1 MPRSTVPLSVMQA
14 RARAKGYRLKKKG
27 ASAEVVANLS
37 PVRPW
42 SEVQAMTPGQK
53 ISYRAKLKKW
63 TSRENAYHV
72 YRPDVVVPKSTYTGI
87 NQAIKD
93 INKKREREL
102 KRINNIKV
110 EAVAGARNIYPSVQ
124 ERQHERSFEEVDDHG
139 RPTGRR
145 HEFIGDLYGVS
156 KMSASV
162 PPSSEER
169 ANKRLRMFQEMA
181 GRSYEERRQ
190 ALKENVVTMLE
201 GAGAQELA
209 DYIDS
214 FTDNQF
220 DVLTQRTNFMD
231 ELSSVYARFVG
242 YKADNDKG
250 NKELISLDEL
260 AGRQDM
266 AYLLASTVKKAVH

>member
-1 MPRSTVPLSVMQA
+1 MARSTVPLSVMQA

-27 ASAEVVANLS
+27 ASAEAVANLS

-42 SEVQAMTPGQK
+42 SEVQAMSPGEK
-53 ISYRAKLKKW
+53 ISYRAKLKRW
-63 TSRENAYHV
+63 TSRETAYHV
-72 YRPDVVVPKSTYTGI
+72 YRSDVVVPKSTYTSI

-102 KRINNIKV
+102 KRINSIKV
-110 EAVAGARNIYPSVQ
+110 EGVAGARNIYSSVQ
-124 ERQHERSFEEVDDHG
+124 ERQRERSFEEKDDKG
-139 RPTGRR
+139 RPTGRK

-169 ANKRLRMFQEMA
+169 ANKRLEMFQAMA
-181 GRSYEERRQ
+181 ARSYEERRQ
-190 ALKENVVTMLE
+190 GLKDNVVTMLE
-201 GAGAQELA
+201 GSGAQELA
-209 DYIDS
+209 DMIKN

-220 DVLTQRTNFMD
+220 DILTQRTNFMD

-242 YKADNDKG
+242 YKTNTDKG
-250 NKELISLDEL
+250 NKELISLDDL
-260 AGRQDM
+260 AANQDM
-266 AYLLASTVKKAVH
+266 AYILASTVKKAVK

>member
-1 MPRSTVPLSVMQA
+1 MPYASVSLSIMQA

-27 ASAEVVANLS
+27 ASAEAVANLS

-63 TSRENAYHV
+63 TSRENAFHV
-72 YRPDVVVPKSTYTGI
+72 YRSDVIVPKSTYTGI
-87 NQAIKD
+87 NQAIKE
-93 INKKREREL
+93 INTKREREL
-102 KRINNIKV
+102 NRINAIKV
-110 EAVAGARNIYPSVQ
+110 ESVAGARNIYPSVGA
-124 ERQHERSFEEVDDHG
+124 RQHERSFEEVDDKG
-139 RPTGRR
+139 RPTGRK

-156 KMSASV
+156 KVSASV
-162 PPSSEER
+162 PPASEER
-169 ANKRLRMFQEMA
+169 AAKRLTMFQEMA
-181 GRSYEERRQ
+181 SRSYDERR
-190 ALKENVVTMLE
+190 ASLKENVVTMLE

-209 DYIDS
+209 DMIEG

-266 AYLLASTVKKAVH
+266 AYLLATTVKEAVK